1 MLYSNIIYFYF
12 LVTGFVIGFLGGLI
26 LKSKGN
32 KFISDL
38 MLGTFSALICGII
51 AIHLGNSSLNYLG
64 AIIIAGLA
72 SICMMFFKGFIR
84 R

>member
-12 LVTGFVIGFLGGLI
+12 LITGFAIGIVGGI
-26 LKSKGN
+26 MLKSKGN

-38 MLGTFSALICGII
+38 MLGTFSALISGII
-51 AIHLGNSSLNYLG
+51 AIHMGNSSLNYLG
-64 AIIIAGLA
+64 AIIIAALA